1 MIYEKVKQ
9 KLKKT
14 ETSFN
19 EDPVGA
25 RKAAA
30 DQLYAIATSAQLA
43 EVGLFVYKFETD
55 VNRRRAVGRLEECR
69 EFLLHRAERCKER
82 HANNKRALM
91 MMTKSVSERIELLQP
106 PPPPKKDLDKLLK
119 EAEEP
124 ATYAGDVIEKNSQ
137 DEFLVPPTRILH
149 EAIILF
155 VKSVR
160 RCEKLARIYADCE
173 LINELYSVSCDT
185 ERISYDA
192 AQLSLQ
198 FGFVEASKYEQ
209 RVMEITNKEAVVS
222 MRRES
227 FEGFLSALHYVEN
240 LSKAHDE
247 DLMEIIQLVEHDVP
261 STDRVL
267 ADACIES
274 LTRNFVV
281 SKEKASKILNTWLPW
296 IPHLEC
302 AQFSIA
308 VNDTLQKEKQLESA
322 LKQKDQLGAERIEQ
336 TLDASLKTYV
346 SDLKVKIKLL
356 LDFECS
362 DLCDQIKKAAITVL
376 LDKIDFAQDP
386 RNGIRAQAF
395 LKLD

>member
-1 MIYEKVKQ
+1 
-9 KLKKT
+9 
-14 ETSFN
+14 
-19 EDPVGA
+19 
-25 RKAAA
+25 
-30 DQLYAIATSAQLA
+30 
-43 EVGLFVYKFETD
+43 
-55 VNRRRAVGRLEECR
+55 
-69 EFLLHRAERCKER
+69 
-82 HANNKRALM
+82 M
-91 MMTKSVSERIELLQP
+91 MMTKSVSERIELFQP
-106 PPPPKKDLDKLLK
+106 PPPPRKDLDKLST

-124 ATYAGDVIEKNSQ
+124 ATYAGDMIEKNSQ

-155 VKSVR
+155 MKSER
-160 RCEKLARIYADCE
+160 RYEMLARIYADCE

-185 ERISYDA
+185 KRISYDA
-192 AQLSLQ
+192 AQLSLK

-222 MRRES
+222 MRCES
-227 FEGFLSALHYVEN
+227 FEGFLSALHNVEN

-247 DLMEIIQLVEHDVP
+247 NLIKIIQLVEHDVP

-296 IPHLEC
+296 IPQLEC

-308 VNDTLQKEKQLESA
+308 VHDTLQKEKQLESA

-346 SDLKVKIKLL
+346 SDLKAKIKLL